1 MEILNRIKEQVAQE
15 AGFENWISLLRGTG
29 DFGKEAYYDKV
40 IELYQNYYLEL
51 VKHQLVETV
60 EELFKE
66 YAYRTLDNHAD
77 FFSAVSNA
85 ILNFKPPK
93 DV

>member
-1 MEILNRIKEQVAQE
+1 MEMLGHIKEQVAQE
-15 AGFENWISLLRGTG
+15 AGFENWISLLRVTG

-40 IELYQNYYLEL
+40 IELYQSYHLEL

-60 EELFKE
+60 EEVFRE
-66 YAYRTLDNHAD
+66 HAYRTLDNYAG

-85 ILNFKPPK
+85 ILNFKPTK

>member
-1 MEILNRIKEQVAQE
+1 MEMLDHIKEQVAQE

-40 IELYQNYYLEL
+40 IELYQSYHLEL

-60 EELFKE
+60 QEVFIKH
-66 YAYRTLDNHAD
+66 RRIIPGCK
-77 FFSAVSNA
+77 FFYSISNA
-85 ILNFKPPK
+85 ILNFKPAK